1 MSATAL
7 LCALPVLAQPK
18 QTLPLLAPWS
28 GPHGGFPPLDK
39 VKVEDFQPALEAAMA
54 LQRHE
59 IAAICDNPA
68 APAFVNTVVALERSG
83 RAFERVA
90 NLYYL
95 WSGSLS
101 TAPFQAVEREMEPRL
116 AAYRD
121 EIAQNGKLFKRI
133 AAVYVSPEMARLTA
147 EQQRLVWVYHTR
159 FVKHGARLDAAQ
171 QQRVAE
177 INQRLASLQTQFS
190 QNLLA
195 EEQERALVL
204 TDTTELAGLSR
215 AEIDGAAVEAERRGQ
230 AGHWVFANTRSA
242 IEPFLAG
249 SSRRDL
255 RERAWRIW
263 TFRGDN
269 GDAHDNNRIVTDILT
284 LRAERSRLLGFPS
297 YAHWK
302 LSDSMAR
309 DPQAALDLM
318 TKVWQPATAA
328 LRRDVAEMQKLVDAE
343 GGGFA
348 IEPWDYRYYAGK
360 LRKASH
366 DLALEEVTPYL
377 QLDRVREAM
386 FMAAGRLYGL
396 RFVQLA
402 DVPVF
407 HPDATIY
414 EVRGADGRRIGLWYF
429 DPYAREGK
437 NSGAWM
443 GSLRE
448 QKKLDGAVTAIVSNN
463 ANFVRAKAGEPV
475 LITWDDAVTMFH
487 EFGHALHGLLSNV
500 TYPSLSG
507 TNTLQDFGEFP
518 SQLNEHWL
526 TTPAV
531 LAMLVDPSGHALPQ
545 ALVDKIDR
553 AKTFNQG
560 FMQAEYLASAI
571 VDMKLHLSAEP
582 VTDPLAFETATLA
595 ELGMPTQLVARPR
608 VPHFEH
614 AFGGEGYAAGYYVY
628 LWAAVLEHDAWEAF
642 VEAGDPY
649 DKALAKRL
657 RDTVTSVGNTVDPG
671 QAFRN
676 FRGRDP
682 KANPTEDQHAP
693 QPGNLS

>member
-101 TAPFQAVEREMEPRL
+101 TAAFQAVEREMEPRL

-177 INQRLASLQTQFS
+177 INQRLASLQTLFS

-195 EEQERALVL
+195 EEQEQALVL
-204 TDTTELAGLSR
+204 TDAADLAGLSR
-215 AEIDGAAVEAERRGQ
+215 AEIDGAAAEAERRGQ

-437 NSGAWM
+437 NSGA
-443 GSLRE
+443 
-448 QKKLDGAVTAIVSNN
+448 
-463 ANFVRAKAGEPV
+463 
-475 LITWDDAVTMFH
+475 
-487 EFGHALHGLLSNV
+487 
-500 TYPSLSG
+500 
-507 TNTLQDFGEFP
+507 
-518 SQLNEHWL
+518 
-526 TTPAV
+526 
-531 LAMLVDPSGHALPQ
+531 
-545 ALVDKIDR
+545 
-553 AKTFNQG
+553 
-560 FMQAEYLASAI
+560 
-571 VDMKLHLSAEP
+571 
-582 VTDPLAFETATLA
+582 
-595 ELGMPTQLVARPR
+595 
-608 VPHFEH
+608 
-614 AFGGEGYAAGYYVY
+614 
-628 LWAAVLEHDAWEAF
+628 
-642 VEAGDPY
+642 
-649 DKALAKRL
+649 
-657 RDTVTSVGNTVDPG
+657 
-671 QAFRN
+671 
-676 FRGRDP
+676 
-682 KANPTEDQHAP
+682 
-693 QPGNLS
+693 